1 MAIIINSHVPTL
13 PSGLIE
19 RISQVEPPTF
29 GHFLEEGFCDP
40 QISRQAGTGQFAG
53 RAVTVRIT
61 ATDSTLVHK
70 ATGMLQ
76 PGDVLVVDT
85 GGDLR
90 HAPVGGVVASAVA
103 AAHAVGVV
111 IDGVC
116 TDRST
121 LKDTGLHVYA
131 RGTSVLTTKL
141 LGIDAGGINVPVQ
154 CGGVTV
160 APGDVVIGDEN
171 GVLITSPSK
180 VANVLAAARDSDES
194 EPALLKRLQNGEK
207 LSVMSA
213 ADSLLDTLGVTAG

>member
-1 MAIIINSHVPTL
+1 MSIVVNSHVPSL
-13 PSGLIE
+13 PSGFIE
-19 RISQVEPPTF
+19 KISQVEPPTF

-40 QISRQAGTGQFAG
+40 QISRRAGTGQFAG

-85 GGDLR
+85 GGDVR
-90 HAPVGGVVASAVA
+90 HAAVGGLVAGAVA

-116 TDRST
+116 TDLST
-121 LKDTGLHVYA
+121 LKETGLHVYA

-141 LGIDAGGINVPVQ
+141 LGMDAGGINVPVQ

-171 GVLITSPSK
+171 GVLISSRS
-180 VANVLAAARDSDES
+180 AIENVLAAARNSDES
-194 EPALLKRLQNGEK
+194 EPGLLERLQGGEK
-207 LSVMSA
+207 LSALSA
-213 ADSLLDTLGVTAG
+213 ADSLLAKLDVTG